1 MNPQTSFQA
10 SLAMSQ
16 NKNSFSPQPIII
28 NGGNLPALHVYH
40 QPMWLPP
47 VVINNLED
55 FKTIK
60 DLEEFNKKIETEL
73 RAKDPKFVKRNIKN

>member
-47 VVINNLED
+47 VVINNLDE

-60 DLEEFNKKIETEL
+60 DLEDFNKKIEMEL
-73 RAKDPKFVKRNIKN
+73 RAKDPKFVNNYLVF